1 MALVKTKGLVIRER
15 PYREQGKML
24 TIFTEKEGKVNAIAH
39 NAKGVRSQLAEST
52 QLFAY
57 SNFNYYKGKNFAN
70 INNADSI
77 HSFYKLRDDLK
88 KMTLGSY
95 ILELVD
101 LLYEWYQGDAQTLRL
116 IIHALY
122 YLDECQKGNLLGIL
136 VSLQLKL
143 SILNGIHPKFD
154 GCSNCGSEEN
164 IFYFSHE
171 AGGVFCN
178 NCRDQKGYSRKI
190 STEARRLL
198 HRFLREPL
206 NMAKAHEP
214 VDETIMQEA
223 FILMNAYLSDYLNK
237 TIRSYQMY
245 LELFKENTDA
255 NL

>member
-1 MALVKTKGLVIRER
+1 
-15 PYREQGKML
+15 ML
-24 TIFTEKEGKVNAIAH
+24 TIFTEKEGKIQAIAH

-57 SNFNYYKGKNFAN
+57 SRFNYYKGKNFAN
-70 INNADSI
+70 INNADSV

-122 YLDECQKGNLLGIL
+122 YLDKCKEGNPLGIII
-136 VSLQLKL
+136 SLQLKL

-154 GCSNCGSEEN
+154 TCSNCGTEEN
-164 IFYFSHE
+164 ILYFSNE
-171 AGGVFCN
+171 TGGVLCK

-190 STEARRLL
+190 SVNAQRLL
-198 HRFLREPL
+198 DRFLREPL
-206 NMAKAHEP
+206 DLSKATYPVNAKTME
-214 VDETIMQEA
+214 EA
-223 FILMNAYLSDYLNK
+223 YILMNAYLSDYLNK
-237 TIRSYQMY
+237 NILSYEMY
-245 LELFKENTDA
+245 LELFKEEPHA